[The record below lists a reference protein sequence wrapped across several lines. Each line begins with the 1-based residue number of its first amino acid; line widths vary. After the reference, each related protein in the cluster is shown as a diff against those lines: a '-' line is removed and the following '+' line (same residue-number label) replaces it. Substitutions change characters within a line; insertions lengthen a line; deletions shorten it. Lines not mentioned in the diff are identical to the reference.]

1 MTLTTL
7 PLKRQCQANLVS
19 DKIPKKLVLIFII
32 WKDKVKLNHHC
43 REVGIEEPL
52 QLASGGVDDAP
63 APLIEGEELGE
74 DPEIDI
80 DLGAFYEAEEN
91 VVVEL
96 ENIELCEEFML
107 ILIANTFVKK
117 VVDHKDLPTSGTEV
131 DA

>member
-1 MTLTTL
+1 M

-19 DKIPKKLVLIFII
+19 DKIPKKLVLIFTI

-80 DLGAFYEAEEN
+80 DLGAFNEAEEN

-96 ENIELCEEFML
+96 ENIEQLCEEFML

>member
-1 MTLTTL
+1 M

-19 DKIPKKLVLIFII
+19 DKIHKKLVLIFNIR
-32 WKDKVKLNHHC
+32 KDKVKLNHHC

-80 DLGAFYEAEEN
+80 DLGAFNEAEEN

-96 ENIELCEEFML
+96 ENIEQLCEEFML
-107 ILIANTFVKK
+107 IHIANTVRRPIRSAFGWWTGIR
-117 VVDHKDLPTSGTEV
+117 VVDNIFV
-131 DA
+131 V

>member
-1 MTLTTL
+1 M
-7 PLKRQCQANLVS
+7 
-19 DKIPKKLVLIFII
+19 
-32 WKDKVKLNHHC
+32 NHHC

-80 DLGAFYEAEEN
+80 DLGAFNEAEEN
-91 VVVEL
+91 VLVEL

-117 VVDHKDLPTSGTEV
+117 VVDHKDLPTKGTEV

>member
-1 MTLTTL
+1 M
-7 PLKRQCQANLVS
+7 
-19 DKIPKKLVLIFII
+19 
-32 WKDKVKLNHHC
+32 NHHY

-80 DLGAFYEAEEN
+80 DLGAFNEAEEN

-107 ILIANTFVKK
+107 ILIAKTPPHFKPSFSAPS
-117 VVDHKDLPTSGTEV
+117 L
-131 DA
+131 

>member
-1 MTLTTL
+1 M
-7 PLKRQCQANLVS
+7 
-19 DKIPKKLVLIFII
+19 
-32 WKDKVKLNHHC
+32 NHHC

-80 DLGAFYEAEEN
+80 DLGAFNEAEEN
-91 VVVEL
+91 VLVEL

-107 ILIANTFVKK
+107 ILIANTFVKT
-117 VVDHKDLPTSGTEV
+117 VVDHKDLPTKGTEV

>member
-1 MTLTTL
+1 M
-7 PLKRQCQANLVS
+7 
-19 DKIPKKLVLIFII
+19 
-32 WKDKVKLNHHC
+32 NHHC

-80 DLGAFYEAEEN
+80 DLGAFNEAEEN

-96 ENIELCEEFML
+96 ENIERLCEEFML

>member
-1 MTLTTL
+1 M
-7 PLKRQCQANLVS
+7 
-19 DKIPKKLVLIFII
+19 
-32 WKDKVKLNHHC
+32 NHHC

-80 DLGAFYEAEEN
+80 DLGAFNEAEEN

-117 VVDHKDLPTSGTEV
+117 VVDHKDLPTKGTEV

>member
-1 MTLTTL
+1 M
-7 PLKRQCQANLVS
+7 
-19 DKIPKKLVLIFII
+19 
-32 WKDKVKLNHHC
+32 NHHC

-63 APLIEGEELGE
+63 TPLIEGEELGE

-80 DLGAFYEAEEN
+80 DLGAFNEAEEN

-107 ILIANTFVKK
+107 ILIANT
-117 VVDHKDLPTSGTEV
+117 PGEV
-131 DA
+131 SWMVSHHP